1 MDSDAFAAKN
11 GWLEEIDK
19 WRGDAFGA
27 GYSHFV
33 NPKYLHPACMLI
45 DYKKLGKIGKPS
57 FQLTTINN
65 VFYDT
70 GVVFSMKAIERGEML
85 VPVKGMSALVP
96 HRWCG
101 TRIKKVAGTGQKL
114 DGHFTSDEYYN
125 TMAEWFNRP
134 DVLAIINQ

>member
-1 MDSDAFAAKN
+1 MDSDAFAAKK
-11 GWLEEIDK
+11 GWLEEID
-19 WRGDAFGA
+19 RQRDGAFGA

-45 DYKKLGKIGKPS
+45 DCRKLARIGRPS

-65 VFYDT
+65 IFYDT
-70 GVVFSMKAIERGEML
+70 GVVFSMKAIEHGERL
-85 VPVKGMSALVP
+85 VTVKGIAAMVP

-125 TMAEWFNRP
+125 TMSAWFNRP
-134 DVLAIINQ
+134 DVLSILNE